1 MIIRHLRKIIKLLS
15 VRASNKYLLK
25 YFITYFTV
33 LIIPLAI
40 GYVYYINTYKIVYS
54 DAINENNTIL
64 RQASSIL
71 EQRFEEADSMADQII
86 SNGYVSAFQGIKNP
100 LQYPNSY
107 SIIRTRD
114 SLTNYNT
121 SNKFVWNYFIFF
133 NKSKMVINNQITYTY
148 EQFYKRYMSFK
159 GIQYEEW
166 YDKMTENLCEGGL
179 SGEIEAE
186 LYNYTPSGAV
196 GMTMVTYSKPLIS
209 YGQNDGIVML
219 VINKKEITDLL
230 SSINTY
236 DGGVTYI
243 EDKEGKIIT
252 YFSGEKCDI
261 QAVQSAVN
269 KSFSESQRSSEVTI
283 NGKKMMVNYINT
295 KNNGFN
301 YVAVQSKK
309 VVLEKANNLKLIIY
323 IVLLISVL
331 LGTLIS
337 YIMAKRSA
345 KPLQDILNNIQISEI
360 SEDIFKNIKYTIS
373 ELGDSNS
380 NLRRTID
387 EQIPILKTTFLTRL
401 INGEFNSQKEI
412 EKVARCISLNFKGS
426 VYCIIIFRF
435 DTDLN
440 NYDTLELTIVS
451 SFKQL
456 LREILGRVVPD
467 AFICDLDEQQLVM
480 LVDYPALQQERLN
493 PYIEDVAARLK
504 QEMPKNL
511 FESLLISC
519 GNIVDQLIDI
529 PVSFEKAKLAFKI
542 NSANR
547 HSNILWYAGT
557 GNYTVNYYFPT
568 DLQTKLINNVKSGDK
583 GAVKSILNILF
594 TKNFMDSNLSTSL
607 HKLFIYELLGV
618 IIKLWNQIGF
628 DEKTYN
634 YIISNTDN
642 IDKYSELKQIKII
655 TDSYYMLCEIMNG
668 QSDKQNLNTNK
679 QIIEYID
686 EYYHDCN
693 ISLASIADKFNMNES
708 YLSYIFKQQ
717 SGIKLS
723 SYIEHL
729 RIQKAKELL
738 GNTALPINEIAIKT
752 GYLSTNTFCRAFKRV
767 TGINATTFRGSNV

>member
-1 MIIRHLRKIIKLLS
+1 MFIRNLRRIIKVLS

-25 YFITYFTV
+25 YFITYCTV
-33 LIIPLAI
+33 LIIPLVI

-54 DAINENNTIL
+54 DSINENNTIL

-86 SNGYVSAFQGIKNP
+86 SNSYVSAFQGIKNP

-133 NKSKMVINNQITYTY
+133 NKSEMVMNNEITYTY
-148 EQFYKRYMSFK
+148 EQFYERYMGFK
-159 GIQYEEW
+159 GIPYEEW
-166 YDKMTENLCEGGL
+166 YGELTEKLSEGGL

-186 LYNYTPSGAV
+186 LYNYSPSGIV
-196 GMTMVTYSKPLIS
+196 NMTMVTYSKPLIS

-219 VINKKEITDLL
+219 VIDKKEITDLL

-243 EDKEGKIIT
+243 ENKAGEIIT

-261 QAVQSAVN
+261 QAVQAAVN
-269 KSFSESQRSSEVTI
+269 QSLSESESSKEVTI
-283 NGKKMMVNYINT
+283 NGKKMMVNYIKT
-295 KNNGFN
+295 ENGFK

-309 VVLEKANNLKLIIY
+309 VVLEKANNLKFIIY

-331 LGTLIS
+331 LGTIIS

-345 KPLQDILNNIQISEI
+345 KPLQDILNNMQISEI

-373 ELGDSNS
+373 ELGDNNS
-380 NLRRTID
+380 NLKRTID

-401 INGEFNSQKEI
+401 INGEFNSQEEV
-412 EKVARCISLNFKGS
+412 EKVARCISLNYKGS
-426 VYCIIIFRF
+426 VYCIVIFKF

-440 NYDTLELTIVS
+440 NYDTLELSIVS

-456 LREILGRVVPD
+456 LRDILGKVVPD
-467 AFICDLDEQQLVM
+467 ALISDLDEQQLVM
-480 LVDYPALQQERLN
+480 LVDYPSFQQEKLN
-493 PYIEDVAARLK
+493 PYIENVAARLK

-542 NSANR
+542 NSANK

-568 DLQTKLINNVKSGDK
+568 DLQAKLINNVKAGDK
-583 GAVKSILNILF
+583 GSVKSILNTLF
-594 TKNFMDSNLSTSL
+594 TKNIMDSNLSTSL
-607 HKLFIYELLGV
+607 QKLFVYELLGI

-668 QSDKQNLNTNK
+668 QSDKQSLNTNN
-679 QIIEYID
+679 QIVDYIND
-686 EYYHDCN
+686 YYHDCN

-708 YLSYIFKQQ
+708 YLSYIFKHQ

-723 SYIEHL
+723 SYIENL
-729 RIQKAKELL
+729 RIEKAKELL
-738 GNTALPINEIAIKT
+738 GSTALSISEIALKT

-767 TGINATTFRGSNV
+767 TGINATTFRGSNL

>member
-1 MIIRHLRKIIKLLS
+1 MDIKRLRKFTKVLS
-15 VRASNKYLLK
+15 VKASNKYLIK

-33 LIIPLAI
+33 LIIPLVI
-40 GYVYYINTYKIVYS
+40 GYAYYINTYKIVYS
-54 DAINENNTIL
+54 DAINENSTIL

-71 EQRFEEADSMADQII
+71 EQRFEEVDSMADQII
-86 SNGYVSAFQGIKNP
+86 SNGFVSAFQGIKNP

-133 NKSKMVINNQITYTY
+133 NKSEMVMNNEITYTY
-148 EQFYKRYMSFK
+148 EQFYKRYMGFK
-159 GIQYEEW
+159 GIPYEEW
-166 YDKMTENLCEGGL
+166 YGEMTENLNEGGL

-186 LYNYTPSGAV
+186 LYNYAPSGTV
-196 GMTMVTYSKPLIS
+196 NMTMVTYTKPLIS

-219 VINKKEITDLL
+219 VIDKKEITDLL

-243 EDKEGKIIT
+243 ENKAGEIIT
-252 YFSGEKCDI
+252 YYSGEECNIK
-261 QAVQSAVN
+261 AVQAAVN
-269 KSFSESQRSSEVTI
+269 NSTSKSDGSSEATI
-283 NGKKMMVNYINT
+283 NSKKMMVNQFQT
-295 KNNGFN
+295 KNGFK

-309 VVLEKANNLKLIIY
+309 VVLEKANKLKIIIF
-323 IVLLISVL
+323 IVLLISFL
-331 LGTLIS
+331 FGTLIS

-345 KPLQDILNNIQISEI
+345 KPLQDILSNIQISEI

-373 ELGDSNS
+373 ELGDKNS
-380 NLRRTID
+380 NLKRTID

-401 INGEFNSQKEI
+401 INGEFNSKEEVENI
-412 EKVARCISLNFKGS
+412 ARCINMKYKNS
-426 VYCIIIFRF
+426 VYSIIIFRF

-456 LREILGRVVPD
+456 LRDILDRVVPN
-467 AFICDLDEQQLVM
+467 ALISDLDEQQLVM
-480 LVDYPALQQERLN
+480 LLDYPAFQQEQLN
-493 PYIEDVAARLK
+493 PYIENVAARLK

-519 GNIVDQLIDI
+519 GNIVDKLIDI
-529 PVSFEKAKLAFKI
+529 PISFEKAKLAFKF

-547 HSNILWYAGT
+547 HSNILWYAET

-568 DLQTKLINNVKSGDK
+568 DLQTKLINNVKAGDK
-583 GAVKSILNILF
+583 EAVKSILNILF
-594 TKNFMDSNLSTSL
+594 TKNIMESNLTTSL
-607 HKLFIYELLGV
+607 HKLFIYELLGI
-618 IIKLWNQIGF
+618 IIKLWNQIGS

-642 IDKYSELKQIKII
+642 LDKYSELKQIKII
-655 TDSYYMLCEIMNG
+655 TDSYYMLCDIMSG
-668 QSDKQNLNTNK
+668 QSDKHSQNTNN
-679 QIIEYID
+679 QIIDYINVN
-686 EYYHDCN
+686 YHDCN

-723 SYIEHL
+723 SYIENL
-729 RIQKAKELL
+729 RIDKAKTLL
-738 GNTALPINEIAIKT
+738 GSTDLPINEIALKT

-767 TGINATTFRGSNV
+767 TGINATTFRGGNI

>member
-1 MIIRHLRKIIKLLS
+1 MDIKRFKKFTKVLS
-15 VRASNKYLLK
+15 VKASNKYLLK

-33 LIIPLAI
+33 LIIPLVI
-40 GYVYYINTYKIVYS
+40 GYAYYINTYKIVYS

-71 EQRFEEADSMADQII
+71 EQRFEEVDSMADQII
-86 SNGYVSAFQGIKNP
+86 SNGFVSAFQGIRNP

-133 NKSKMVINNQITYTY
+133 NKSEMVMNNQLTYTY
-148 EQFYKRYMSFK
+148 EDFYKQYMSFK
-159 GIQYEEW
+159 GISYDEW
-166 YDKMTENLCEGGL
+166 YEKITKNLNEGGL

-186 LYNYTPSGAV
+186 LYNYTPSGTV
-196 GMTMVTYSKPLIS
+196 NMTMVTYTKPLIS

-219 VINKKEITDLL
+219 VIDKKEITDLL

-243 EDKEGKIIT
+243 ENKAGEIIT
-252 YFSGEKCDI
+252 YYSGEECDI
-261 QAVQSAVN
+261 QAVQAAVN
-269 KSFSESQRSSEVTI
+269 NSTLKSDGSSEATI
-283 NGKKMMVNYINT
+283 NSKKMMVNQFQT
-295 KNNGFN
+295 KNGFK

-309 VVLEKANNLKLIIY
+309 VILEKANKLKIIIF
-323 IVLLISVL
+323 IVLFISFL
-331 LGTLIS
+331 FGTLIS

-345 KPLQDILNNIQISEI
+345 KPLQDILSNIQISEI

-373 ELGDSNS
+373 ELGDKNS
-380 NLRRTID
+380 NLKRTID

-401 INGEFNSQKEI
+401 INGEFNSKEEVENI
-412 EKVARCISLNFKGS
+412 SRCINMNYKNS
-426 VYCIIIFRF
+426 VYSIIIFRF

-451 SFKQL
+451 SFKQF
-456 LREILGRVVPD
+456 LRDILDRVVPN
-467 AFICDLDEQQLVM
+467 ALISDLDEQQLVM
-480 LVDYPALQQERLN
+480 LLDYPAFKQEQLN
-493 PYIEDVAARLK
+493 LYIEKVAARLK

-519 GNIVDQLIDI
+519 GNIVNQLIDI
-529 PVSFEKAKLAFKI
+529 PISFEKAKLAFKF

-547 HSNILWYAGT
+547 HSNILWYAET

-568 DLQTKLINNVKSGDK
+568 DLQTKLINNVKAGDK
-583 GAVKSILNILF
+583 EAVKSILNILF
-594 TKNFMDSNLSTSL
+594 TKNIMESNLSTSL
-607 HKLFIYELLGV
+607 HKLFIYELLGI
-618 IIKLWNQIGF
+618 IIKLWNQIGS
-628 DEKTYN
+628 DENTYN

-642 IDKYSELKQIKII
+642 LDKYSELKQIKII
-655 TDSYYMLCEIMNG
+655 TDSYYMLCDIMSG
-668 QSDKQNLNTNK
+668 QSDKQSQNTNN
-679 QIIEYID
+679 QIIDYIND
-686 EYYHDCN
+686 NYHDCN

-723 SYIEHL
+723 SYIENL
-729 RIQKAKELL
+729 RIDKAKTLL
-738 GNTALPINEIAIKT
+738 GSTDLPINEIALKT
-752 GYLSTNTFCRAFKRV
+752 GYLSTNTFCRAFRRV
-767 TGINATTFRGSNV
+767 TGINATTFRGNNI

>member
-1 MIIRHLRKIIKLLS
+1 MIIRHLRKIIKVLS

-25 YFITYFTV
+25 YFITYCTV
-33 LIIPLAI
+33 LIIPLVI

-86 SNGYVSAFQGIKNP
+86 SNSYVSAFQGIKNP

-107 SIIRTRD
+107 SIIRTRN

-133 NKSKMVINNQITYTY
+133 NKSEMVMNNEITYTY
-148 EQFYKRYMSFK
+148 KQFYERYMGFK
-159 GIQYEEW
+159 GIPYEEW
-166 YDKMTENLCEGGL
+166 YSGMTEKLGEGGL

-186 LYNYTPSGAV
+186 LYNYSPSGTV
-196 GMTMVTYSKPLIS
+196 NMTMVTYSKPLIS

-230 SSINTY
+230 SSIKTY

-243 EDKEGKIIT
+243 ENKAGEIIT

-261 QAVQSAVN
+261 QAVQAAVN
-269 KSFSESQRSSEVTI
+269 QSLSESERSKEVTI
-283 NGKKMMVNYINT
+283 SGKKMMVNYIKT
-295 KNNGFN
+295 ENGFK

-309 VVLEKANNLKLIIY
+309 VVLEKANNLKFIIY

-331 LGTLIS
+331 LGTIIS

-373 ELGDSNS
+373 ELGDNNS
-380 NLRRTID
+380 NLKRTID

-401 INGEFNSQKEI
+401 INGDFNSQEEI
-412 EKVARCISLNFKGS
+412 EKVARCISLNYKGS
-426 VYCIIIFRF
+426 VYCIVIFKF

-440 NYDTLELTIVS
+440 NYDTLELSIVS

-456 LREILGRVVPD
+456 LREILVRVVPD
-467 AFICDLDEQQLVM
+467 ALISDLDEQQLVM
-480 LVDYPALQQERLN
+480 LVDYPAFQKDKLN
-493 PYIEDVAARLK
+493 PYIENVAARLK

-519 GNIVDQLIDI
+519 GNIVTQLIDI
-529 PVSFEKAKLAFKI
+529 PGSFEKAKLAFKI

-568 DLQTKLINNVKSGDK
+568 DLQAKLINNVKAGDK
-583 GAVKSILNILF
+583 GSVKTILNILF
-594 TKNFMDSNLSTSL
+594 TRNFMDSNLSTSL
-607 HKLFIYELLGV
+607 HKLFVYELLGI

-634 YIISNTDN
+634 YIMSNTDN

-668 QSDKQNLNTNK
+668 QSDKQSLNTNN
-679 QIIEYID
+679 QIIEYIN
-686 EYYHDCN
+686 EYYHDCD

-723 SYIEHL
+723 SYIENL
-729 RIQKAKELL
+729 RIEKAKELL
-738 GNTALPINEIAIKT
+738 GSTALPINEIALKT

-767 TGINATTFRGSNV
+767 TGINATTFRGSNL

>member
-1 MIIRHLRKIIKLLS
+1 MIIRHLRKIINLLS
-15 VRASNKYLLK
+15 VRASKKYLLK
-25 YFITYFTV
+25 YFITYCTV
-33 LIIPLAI
+33 LTIPLVI
-40 GYVYYINTYKIVYS
+40 GYVYYINTYNIVYS

-86 SNGYVSAFQGIKNP
+86 SNSHVSAFQGIKNP

-133 NKSKMVINNQITYTY
+133 NKSEMVINNQITYTY

-159 GIQYEEW
+159 GVPYKEW
-166 YDKMTENLCEGGL
+166 YGKMTENLCESGL

-186 LYNYTPSGAV
+186 LYNFTPSGTV

-219 VINKKEITDLL
+219 VINKKDITDLL

-243 EDKEGKIIT
+243 ENKAGNIIT
-252 YFSGEKCDI
+252 YFSGQKCDI
-261 QAVQSAVN
+261 QAVKAAVN
-269 KSFSESQRSSEVTI
+269 KSFSESESTSEISI
-283 NGKKMMVNYINT
+283 NGKKMMVNYIKT
-295 KNNGFN
+295 NNGFK

-337 YIMAKRSA
+337 YFMAKRSA

-373 ELGDSNS
+373 ELGDNNS
-380 NLRRTID
+380 NLKRTID
-387 EQIPILKTTFLTRL
+387 EQVPILKTTFLTRL
-401 INGEFNSQKEI
+401 IKGEFNSQEEI
-412 EKVARCISLNFKGS
+412 EKVARCIRLNFKGR

-440 NYDTLELTIVS
+440 NYDTVELTIVN

-456 LREILGRVVPD
+456 LRETLSRVVPD
-467 AFICDLDEQQLVM
+467 ALICDLDEEQLVM
-480 LVDYPALQQERLN
+480 LVDYPALQQGQLN

-504 QEMPKNL
+504 QDMPKNL

-519 GNIVDQLIDI
+519 GNIVEQLIDI

-568 DLQTKLINNVKSGDK
+568 DLQAKLINNVKAGDK
-583 GAVKSILNILF
+583 GAVKTILNTLF

-628 DEKTYN
+628 DENTYK

-668 QSDKQNLNTNK
+668 QSDKQNLNTNN
-679 QIIEYID
+679 QIIEYINQ
-686 EYYHDCN
+686 YYHDCN

-723 SYIEHL
+723 SYIENL

-738 GNTALPINEIAIKT
+738 GSTALPISEIAIKT

>member
-1 MIIRHLRKIIKLLS
+1 MIISHLRKIFKVLS
-15 VRASNKYLLK
+15 VRASKKYLLK
-25 YFITYFTV
+25 YFITYFAV
-33 LIIPLAI
+33 LIVPLII
-40 GYVYYINTYKIVYS
+40 GYAYYVNAYKIVYS
-54 DAINENNTIL
+54 DAINENNAIL

-71 EQRFEEADSMADQII
+71 EQRFDEADSMANQIVTN
-86 SNGYVSAFQGIKNP
+86 SNVNAFQGIHDP
-100 LQYPNSY
+100 LRYPNSY
-107 SIIRTRD
+107 SIIRTRN

-133 NKSKMVINNQITYTY
+133 NKSEMVMNNEISYTY

-159 GIQYEEW
+159 GIPYEKW
-166 YDKMTENLCEGGL
+166 YRTITENLCEGGL
-179 SGEIEAE
+179 SEEIGAE
-186 LYNYTPSGAV
+186 LYNYTPSGTV
-196 GMTMVTYSKPLIS
+196 GMTIVTYSKPLIS
-209 YGQNDGIVML
+209 YGQNDGFVML
-219 VINKKEITDLL
+219 VINKKEISELL
-230 SSINTY
+230 SSINT
-236 DGGVTYI
+236 DNGGVTYI
-243 EDKEGKIIT
+243 ENNDGKIIT

-261 QAVQSAVN
+261 QAVQASVN
-269 KSFSESQRSSEVTI
+269 KSFTGSENSSEISI
-283 NGKKMMVNYINT
+283 NGKKMMVNYIKT
-295 KNNGFN
+295 NNDGFK

-309 VVLEKANNLKLIIY
+309 VVLEKANNLKVIIY
-323 IVLLISVL
+323 VVLLISIL

-337 YIMAKRSA
+337 YYMAKRSA

-360 SEDIFKNIKYTIS
+360 SEDAFKNIKYTLS
-373 ELGDSNS
+373 ELGNNNR
-380 NLRRTID
+380 NLKRTID

-401 INGEFNSQKEI
+401 INGEFNSQEEI
-412 EKVARCISLNFKGS
+412 GKIARCIRLNFKNS
-426 VYCIIIFRF
+426 VYCTVIFKF
-435 DTDLN
+435 DTDVN
-440 NYDTLELTIVS
+440 NYDTLELTIVN

-467 AFICDLDEQQLVM
+467 ALICDLDEQQLVM
-480 LVDYPALQQERLN
+480 LVVYPASQKGQLN
-493 PYIEDVAARLK
+493 PYIEDMAARLK

-519 GNIVDQLIDI
+519 GNIVDQLNDI
-529 PVSFEKAKLAFKI
+529 PISFENAKLAFKI

-568 DLQTKLINNVKSGDK
+568 DLQTKLINNVKAGDK
-583 GAVKSILNILF
+583 GAVKSILNLLF
-594 TKNFMDSNLSTSL
+594 NKNFIDSNLSTSL
-607 HKLFIYELLGV
+607 HKLFIYELLGI

-655 TDSYYMLCEIMNG
+655 TDSYYMLCEIING
-668 QSDKQNLNTNK
+668 QSDKQYLNTNN
-679 QIIEYID
+679 QIIEYIN

-693 ISLASIADKFNMNES
+693 ISLASIASQFNMNES

-723 SYIEHL
+723 SYIENL

-738 GNTALPINEIAIKT
+738 RSTALPISEIAVKT
-752 GYLSTNTFCRAFKRV
+752 GYFSTNTFCRAFKRV
-767 TGINATTFRGSNV
+767 TGINATTFRGSNA